1 MSLVVTMA
9 MIVVELVSNE
19 RSRLGKAIWVVSP
32 QKEAS
37 WRWKTAVAVVV
48 VKLMIQMLL
57 LVVVAGRSGGWR

>member
-37 WRWKTAVAVVV
+37 WRWKTAVAVV
-48 VKLMIQMLL
+48 KLMIQMLL